1 MVEYLVYCQLNFLM
15 PMSATLQETADVF
28 WSDVAALETKIA
40 DLKQHYQTIQA
51 DDAAWTEL
59 QARQQVVRSRGQSL
73 AVQQELQEIINL
85 EQVLEGQL
93 LTILEQVL
101 EGHQLSTSWHQLF
114 QDLFWNAVRFGG
126 GGLLIGWSLKT
137 WLG

>member
-1 MVEYLVYCQLNFLM
+1 M
-15 PMSATLQETADVF
+15 PISATLPETTDVF

-40 DLKQHYQTIQA
+40 DLKQHYQQVQA

-59 QARQQVVRSRGQSL
+59 QARQQVVQSRGQSM
-73 AVQQELQEIINL
+73 AVQQELQEIADL

-93 LTILEQVL
+93 LNILEQVL
-101 EGHQLSTSWHQLF
+101 EGHQLSTSWHNLF
-114 QDLFWNAVRFGG
+114 QDVFWNVVRFGG
-126 GGLLIGWSLKT
+126 VGLLMGWSLKT